1 MFFCV
6 RSRMDEIG
14 RAHASTPVTL
24 ARALMCL
31 KKFSFF
37 AFELLTCRKLTPPR
51 AVILLSL
58 SNVFLR
64 SLPYGWMQSPP
75 ISRGNSLS
83 FEECLFKM
91 TRPLGIL
98 AVV

>member
-1 MFFCV
+1 M
-6 RSRMDEIG
+6 
-14 RAHASTPVTL
+14 
-24 ARALMCL
+24 
-31 KKFSFF
+31 
-37 AFELLTCRKLTPPR
+37 
-51 AVILLSL
+51 ILLSL

-98 AVV
+98 AVVLVAGCGEEKKAVELAPPVVTVTPAEQNDLTQ